1 MGGACTKNTVYQPAE
16 RTTETESIDRQLDEA
31 KAREELHF
39 KILCLGAGESGK
51 STVIK
56 QLTFIH
62 KQQLTPEE
70 RLSYVKVLQNNTVQC
85 MITLIK
91 EAEAFGYSSQF
102 SEAER
107 LAADAVCNYDQR
119 SDMTYEL
126 LEHIQLLWHSESI
139 TLTYSRRNEYW
150 HLEATDYYFS
160 NAERYVADGFIPTEE
175 DIVMARKRTTGVVV
189 TELDYGGVHWSCV
202 DVGGQR
208 SERRKW
214 LNCFDNVKAI
224 IYVVNLAGYC
234 KVLFEDKAV
243 NRMHESLNLFEATMS
258 NPLFQH
264 TPVFIFLNKKDL
276 FEQLLRTQP
285 IDCCFPDYGGSNDL
299 HSCIEYISEEY
310 ERRLPVGRRDKPTFL
325 LLAARMKKDVQYCF
339 EEVKDLLLDMH
350 KRQIGKAKKA
360 LERVEKRNRAVDGD
374 DAEGEAEG
382 GEGGV
387 GQRDGKGEQKYQV
400 RGLQGW
406 EATRKPTKVGGGVK
420 KPLPANM
427 LATVKSSAGQARD
440 EKQAAEAKAE
450 EEEAKAGGNVDRTGG
465 KEQPQHQQQPL
476 LIQAHST
483 PSHDVSHAAL
493 IPSAS
498 NPLSTPTGQS
508 TALPPLASHG
518 SSGHEPS
525 TATASYNQHDNHS
538 SIAIQSAAAIRN
550 GPRHSTSSN
559 TDSTTQISHLNPV
572 SMATNGNAHVTPT
585 VTPRG
590 VGGGGGEGRGRAES
604 REGEDEWGG
613 GRDRGDSGGGM
624 GSGRQRIK
632 DVEEVKE
639 NDEQDSLLGAAP
651 ASDAIVAVQQVS

>member
-1 MGGACTKNTVYQPAE
+1 MGGACTKSTVYQPTE
-16 RTTETESIDRQLDEA
+16 RTIETDTIDRQLDEA

-91 EAEAFGYSSQF
+91 EAEAFGYTSQF
-102 SEAER
+102 TDSERSAS
-107 LAADAVCNYDQR
+107 DSVCNYDQR
-119 SDMTYEL
+119 SEMPYEL
-126 LEHIQLLWHSESI
+126 VESIQLLWASEPI
-139 TLTYSRRNEYW
+139 QLTYSRRNEYW
-150 HLEATDYYFS
+150 HLEATDYYFA
-160 NAERYVADGFIPTEE
+160 NAERYVSDGFVPAEE

-285 IDCCFPDYGGSNDL
+285 IDCCFPDYQGSNDL

-310 ERRLPVGRRDKPTFL
+310 ERRLPAIRRENKPTFL

-350 KRQIGKAKKA
+350 RKQIGKAKKA
-360 LERVEKRNRAVDGD
+360 LERVEKRNRSVDG
-374 DAEGEAEG
+374 EEGEGGEAEG
-382 GEGGV
+382 G
-387 GQRDGKGEQKYQV
+387 
-400 RGLQGW
+400 
-406 EATRKPTKVGGGVK
+406 A
-420 KPLPANM
+420 
-427 LATVKSSAGQARD
+427 
-440 EKQAAEAKAE
+440 
-450 EEEAKAGGNVDRTGG
+450 
-465 KEQPQHQQQPL
+465 
-476 LIQAHST
+476 
-483 PSHDVSHAAL
+483 
-493 IPSAS
+493 
-498 NPLSTPTGQS
+498 
-508 TALPPLASHG
+508 
-518 SSGHEPS
+518 
-525 TATASYNQHDNHS
+525 
-538 SIAIQSAAAIRN
+538 
-550 GPRHSTSSN
+550 
-559 TDSTTQISHLNPV
+559 
-572 SMATNGNAHVTPT
+572 
-585 VTPRG
+585 
-590 VGGGGGEGRGRAES
+590 GGGGA
-604 REGEDEWGG
+604 G
-613 GRDRGDSGGGM
+613 GRW
-624 GSGRQRIK
+624 
-632 DVEEVKE
+632 
-639 NDEQDSLLGAAP
+639 
-651 ASDAIVAVQQVS
+651 

>member
-1 MGGACTKNTVYQPAE
+1 MGGACTKSTVYQPVE

-70 RLSYVKVLQNNTVQC
+70 RISYVKVLQNNTVQC

-91 EAEAFGYSSQF
+91 EAEAFGYTSQF
-102 SEAER
+102 SDLER
-107 LAADAVCNYDQR
+107 AASEAVCNYDQR
-119 SDMTYEL
+119 VDMTYEL
-126 LEHIQLLWHSESI
+126 LESITALWHSEPI
-139 TLTYSRRNEYW
+139 QLTYSRRNEYW

-175 DIVMARKRTTGVVV
+175 DMVMARKRTTGVVV

-224 IYVVNLAGYC
+224 VYVVNLAGYC

-285 IDCCFPDYGGSNDL
+285 IDCCFPDYQGSNDL

-339 EEVKDLLLDMH
+339 EEVKDLLLDTH
-350 KRQIGKAKKA
+350 RKQIGKAKKA
-360 LERVEKRNRAVDGD
+360 LERVEKRNRQAADGE
-374 DAEGEAEG
+374 EGEGEEG
-382 GEGGV
+382 DGQAGGA
-387 GQRDGKGEQKYQV
+387 KEQKYQV

-406 EATRKPTKVGGGVK
+406 EATRKGPKVGGGVK

-427 LATVKSSAGQARD
+427 LATVKPAAATAGSE
-440 EKQAAEAKAE
+440 EKQASEAKAE
-450 EEEAKAGGNVDRTGG
+450 EQQAAAAAEESKAESSPT
-465 KEQPQHQQQPL
+465 EQLQVAEAGAA
-476 LIQAHST
+476 QAAPH
-483 PSHDVSHAAL
+483 HDVSHAA
-493 IPSAS
+493 IISSAS
-498 NPLSTPTGQS
+498 NPLSTPTAHS
-508 TALPPLASHG
+508 SALPPLRSHG
-518 SSGHEPS
+518 SSAGATAEPS
-525 TATASYNQHDNHS
+525 TAASYNNQHDTS
-538 SIAIQSAAAIRN
+538 MAVQSAAIRGSGER

-559 TDSTTQISHLNPV
+559 SMTQSHLNPV
-572 SMATNGNAHVTPT
+572 SQAANAAHITPT
-585 VTPRG
+585 VSPRG
-590 VGGGGGEGRGRAES
+590 GGRARGESREAEEEWAGRDRAESGGGGG
-604 REGEDEWGG
+604 GG
-613 GRDRGDSGGGM
+613 GAGGGQ
-624 GSGRQRIK
+624 QRIK
-632 DVEEVKE
+632 EVEEVKE
-639 NDEQDSLLGAAP
+639 NDEHETLLVARA
-651 ASDAIVAVQQVS
+651 ASDALPAVQQVS